1 VLRGTYRLEQVLGRG
16 GTGTVYQATDL
27 RGGRKVAVKV
37 LRVAANLATADTM
50 QPGVDEQSDNVRSA
64 RRFAREARIIA
75 ALDHPHIVKTY
86 AFEEEDEGGDAFLAM
101 ELLTGETLG
110 QLLLRRRLSPQE
122 ALQVYAPLC
131 SALSHAHDKGIIHR
145 DLKPDNVFLVDGRL
159 QDPRVLDFGISK
171 LLAPDASQLTNDT
184 ILGTPDYM
192 APELVRNPAQAD
204 VRSDVFALGAML
216 YHALTGHLPFE
227 GESLLEVLNKVLA
240 EEPPPLRWHVPDLP
254 AALEGVV
261 RRALARDPRE
271 RYQRADELLA
281 GLRQA
286 VEAERA
292 PGEMTEP
299 VPVLD
304 AELAEAEEDAGP
316 KQGAPQGGPVAVPV
330 PVSAPVSAPVP
341 APGFAA
347 VSSPGLVAG
356 EGRPPESQAQG
367 PPSVVV
373 DLRRSSLGW
382 LPQGWW
388 IAALVGGGIGLI
400 AGLVSL
406 GG

>member
-1 VLRGTYRLEQVLGRG
+1 MTQVRPLRDARLGTVLRGIYRLEQVLGRG

-27 RGGRKVAVKV
+27 RGGGQVAVKV
-37 LRVAANLATADTM
+37 LRAAANLAMADTM
-50 QPGVDEQSDNVRSA
+50 QPGAGEQSDEARSA

-75 ALDHPHIVKTY
+75 SLDHPHIVKTY

-110 QLLLRRRLSPQE
+110 AVLRRRRLSPQE
-122 ALQVYAPLC
+122 ALQVYGPLC

-145 DLKPDNVFLVDGRL
+145 DLKPDNVFLVGGQL
-159 QDPRVLDFGISK
+159 KDPRVLDFGISK

-204 VRSDVFALGAML
+204 ARSDVFALGAML

-240 EEPPPLRWHVPDLP
+240 EDPPPPLRWHVPDLP
-254 AALEGVV
+254 AALEGVL
-261 RRALARDPRE
+261 RRALSRDPRE

-281 GLRQA
+281 ALRQA
-286 VEAERA
+286 IEEEEGA
-292 PGEMTEP
+292 PGEMTE
-299 VPVLD
+299 
-304 AELAEAEEDAGP
+304 AEVRPRE
-316 KQGAPQGGPVAVPV
+316 PQAH
-330 PVSAPVSAPVP
+330 
-341 APGFAA
+341 
-347 VSSPGLVAG
+347 
-356 EGRPPESQAQG
+356 G
-367 PPSVVV
+367 PPSAVV
-373 DLRRSSLGW
+373 DLRGSSFGW
-382 LPQGWW
+382 LPRGWW
-388 IAALVGGGIGLI
+388 VAALVGGGIGLI
-400 AGLVSL
+400 AGLFSL